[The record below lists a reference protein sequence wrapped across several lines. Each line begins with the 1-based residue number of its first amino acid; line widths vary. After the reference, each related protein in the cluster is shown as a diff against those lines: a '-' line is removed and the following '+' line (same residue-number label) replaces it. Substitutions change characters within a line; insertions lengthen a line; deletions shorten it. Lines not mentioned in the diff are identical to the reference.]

1 MKLQLLALAYLA
13 ILACLDVRD
22 RVLPIILLGLGTM
35 PAGFA
40 AMHGIYVMGQS
51 WEALVF
57 GLVPGLLF
65 LCLAGLR
72 LGVGVGD
79 GIVLLQM
86 NLYFFWEK
94 TVLAFGISL
103 LLIGAFSLGM
113 LLTKCGKK
121 DTRLPYLPFLWFGCC
136 GAMLLG

>member
-13 ILACLDVRD
+13 FLSWLDVRD
-22 RVLPIILLGLGTM
+22 RVLPCFLLALGM
-35 PAGFA
+35 IPAGFA
-40 AMHGIYVMGQS
+40 AMHGIFVMEQP
-51 WEALVF
+51 WETLVF

-72 LGVGVGD
+72 LGAGAGD

-86 NLYFFWEK
+86 NLYFFWAK
-94 TVLAFGISL
+94 IVLAFGISL
-103 LLIGAFSLGM
+103 LLIGAFSLVM
-113 LLTKCGKK
+113 LLTKHGKK
-121 DTRLPYLPFLWFGCC
+121 DTRLPYLPFLWLGCC